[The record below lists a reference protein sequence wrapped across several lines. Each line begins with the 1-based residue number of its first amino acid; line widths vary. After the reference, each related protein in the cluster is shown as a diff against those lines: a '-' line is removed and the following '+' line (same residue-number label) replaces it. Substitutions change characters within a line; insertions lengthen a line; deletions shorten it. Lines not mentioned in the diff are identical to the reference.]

1 MTGTLLFLGL
11 ENDFPKENHFV
22 LSGKGSNN
30 LRSRRHGP
38 AHLLSH
44 FLGAMA
50 VSPPEPKSSG
60 LRQSMMRH
68 LESEGEGRNLPRGR
82 KRKKK
87 RTGRTL
93 DKGTYSC
100 TLIR

>member
-1 MTGTLLFLGL
+1 MKQRT
-11 ENDFPKENHFV
+11 
-22 LSGKGSNN
+22 
-30 LRSRRHGP
+30 HGP
-38 AHLLSH
+38 AHLLSY
-44 FLGAMA
+44 FPGAMA
-50 VSPPEPKSSG
+50 VSPPEPKSFG

-68 LESEGEGRNLPRGR
+68 LESEEEGRNLPRGR